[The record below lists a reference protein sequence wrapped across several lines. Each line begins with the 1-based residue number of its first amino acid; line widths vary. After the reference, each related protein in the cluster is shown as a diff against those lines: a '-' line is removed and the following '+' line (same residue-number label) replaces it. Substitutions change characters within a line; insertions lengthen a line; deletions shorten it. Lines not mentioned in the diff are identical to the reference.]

1 MRIPRNL
8 IPRATLAFLFLLAL
22 AALVVA
28 GCSKQAGTLTGPSS
42 ATSASAGLL
51 ARNPADLAATMRIQD
66 NHTDALMKIPGVIG
80 TGTGALADGRAAVL
94 VLTRV
99 PDVKGIPTT
108 LDGVPVDVRVIGD
121 VHAYVSC
128 GTSTGRDDECAAGT
142 LGCVVLKGGNKFYLS
157 NNHVFAAE
165 NAGHAGD
172 RIDAPGRYDGK
183 PKCAQTPQLGT
194 LSDFQ
199 AISFGGTN
207 TIDCAIAA
215 PSAGNSVTC
224 AEAAGYTPSSTVVSP
239 SVGLAVK
246 KDGRTSKLTTG
257 TIQAINVTINVGY
270 SSGTAT
276 FTGQIMTPGN
286 FLRSGDSGS
295 LMVTQSGN
303 NPVGLCFAGGGGG
316 SFANPIGPVLSRFS
330 ATVCNQ

>member
-1 MRIPRNL
+1 MHNRRTFL
-8 IPRATLAFLFLLAL
+8 SWATLALLVL
-22 AALVVA
+22 AVATLVVA
-28 GCSKQAGTLTGPSS
+28 GCSKQMGTLTGPSS
-42 ATSASAGLL
+42 GTSASAGLL
-51 ARNPADLAATMRIQD
+51 ARNPADMAATMRIQD
-66 NHTDALMKIPGVIG
+66 THTAALMKIPGVIG
-80 TGTGALADGRAAVL
+80 TGTGATADGRTAVF
-94 VLTRV
+94 VLIRQPGV
-99 PDVKGIPTT
+99 GGIPNT
-108 LDGVPVDVRVIGD
+108 LDGVPVEVRVVGD
-121 VHAYVSC
+121 VHAYVDC

-142 LGCVVLKGGNKFYLS
+142 LGCVVLKGGNKYYLS

-165 NAGHAGD
+165 NAGHVGD
-172 RIDAPGRYDGK
+172 RIDAPGRYDSK
-183 PKCAQTPQLGT
+183 PKCASSPQLGT
-194 LSDFQ
+194 LADFQ
-199 AISFGGTN
+199 AINFGGSN
-207 TIDCAIAA
+207 TIDCAIAL

-257 TIQAINVTINVGY
+257 SIQAINVTINVGY

-286 FLRSGDSGS
+286 FIRSGDSGS

-316 SFANPIGPVLSRFS
+316 SFANPIGPVLQKFA